1 MNVFPPDL
9 QQPRSRRERR
19 MYITSA
25 AVSAATAALI
35 VGLVFGGLAFHDA
48 LTEDS
53 QPAAQAA
60 QAPAGGET
68 AEATPTE
75 PPEFVAN
82 VSVDDDPFQGPEN
95 APVTIVEFSDFQCPY
110 CKKAAD
116 ELVPQILAQYGDK
129 VRFVYRDFPLT
140 QLHPR
145 ALPAALAADCANAQG
160 KFWQYHDLLFANQ
173 SALDDA
179 SLEAYAAQLGLDQA
193 TFDECYTS
201 REYFDEVAAD
211 FQDGVDY
218 GVSGTPTFFVNGHRL
233 VGAQPFAAVQQV
245 IEQVLAGG
253 G

>member
-1 MNVFPPDL
+1 
-9 QQPRSRRERR
+9 
-19 MYITSA
+19 
-25 AVSAATAALI
+25 
-35 VGLVFGGLAFHDA
+35 
-48 LTEDS
+48 
-53 QPAAQAA
+53 
-60 QAPAGGET
+60 
-68 AEATPTE
+68 
-75 PPEFVAN
+75 
-82 VSVDDDPFQGPEN
+82 
-95 APVTIVEFSDFQCPY
+95 
-110 CKKAAD
+110 
-116 ELVPQILAQYGDK
+116 
-129 VRFVYRDFPLT
+129 VYRDFPLT